1 MYKICLTN
9 LWVITQYFFT
19 FLDLTFLEKEYVY
32 AIQNNIINMMF
43 YMNKTC
49 GKNIRKTLN
58 IYSNIYDL
66 VKCKCI
72 SEKLK

>member
-9 LWVITQYFFT
+9 LWVITQYFLT

-43 YMNKTC
+43 YKNKTC
-49 GKNIRKTLN
+49 GKKL
-58 IYSNIYDL
+58 L
-66 VKCKCI
+66 
-72 SEKLK
+72 EKH